1 MGLTSGPCSLLPASH
16 AVLAHTTSASN
27 TSFSPAFPP
36 PRLPL
41 PPMFSTPRAEW
52 PFPNTDT
59 VGPLLEQPTLQRLP
73 IALRLDT
80 SASWLQ
86 VTLLT
91 LCASAVA
98 ASPAISLLCLSYT
111 VFQRLEQK
119 KVPCHLLGFQ
129 TVLSEASL
137 TNTPSASNSTL
148 RPQLLSSPPLG
159 NLRQPR
165 PSCHSTCVTEHSC
178 PFFCLSPSQ
187 PRASCGQDPV
197 SLVHH
202 CVVCP
207 GTDVRLAWGCHVLYI
222 CRSE

>member
-16 AVLAHTTSASN
+16 TVLAHTTSASN

-159 NLRQPR
+159 NLRQPPPLLSQHLRHRAQLPVFLPLTFSTTSFLRAR
-165 PSCHSTCVTEHSC
+165 PCQSCSS
-178 PFFCLSPSQ
+178 L
-187 PRASCGQDPV
+187 CGM
-197 SLVHH
+197 SRH
-202 CVVCP
+202 
-207 GTDVRLAWGCHVLYI
+207 
-222 CRSE
+222 